1 MNNVTPNPVNDTEK
15 QLYAIIN
22 TLIAKINH
30 LEERINILEATVPN
44 DIKSRI
50 TSD

>member
-1 MNNVTPNPVNDTEK
+1 MNNITPNPGNDSEK

-22 TLIAKINH
+22 TLIAKINR
-30 LEERINILEATVPN
+30 LEERIKTLEATVPN